1 MSIILF
7 TCLKFLEIHFCSLLY
22 LLILKVNRFLRCF
35 RVLNCELIFIGVVY
49 ENSEW
54 LLGGAA
60 GGARIIPERFVFAKH
75 PRGVSRDC
83 FIFKLK
89 YSLHVLK

>member
-1 MSIILF
+1 MSIRLF

-22 LLILKVNRFLRCF
+22 LLILKVNCFLRCF
-35 RVLNCELIFIGVVY
+35 IVLNCELIFIGVVY

-60 GGARIIPERFVFAKH
+60 GVRILLQRGLFLPSTLEVFPGTAL
-75 PRGVSRDC
+75 
-83 FIFKLK
+83 FLN
-89 YSLHVLK
+89 